1 MKKINFKQL
10 LIATDITR
18 KHCENIDCRENFA
31 NVLYRNGN
39 GIASHALALK
49 IYNSNEETEYTDE
62 EVSLIQEHAN
72 AFANL
77 FLLTRSIV
85 LSTINR
91 KKQPINRNNYGLDRT
106 GLSGNSCPPYG

>member
-49 IYNSNEETEYTDE
+49 IYNSNEETEYSDE
-62 EVSLIQEHAN
+62 EVALIQEHAN

-77 FLLTRSIV
+77 SSLTRSIV

-91 KKQPINRNNYGLDRT
+91 KK
-106 GLSGNSCPPYG
+106 

>member
-18 KHCENIDCRENFA
+18 KHCENIDCRESFA

-49 IYNSNEETEYTDE
+49 IYNSNEETEYSDE

-72 AFANL
+72 AFCKPFFIDALN
-77 FLLTRSIV
+77 RA
-85 LSTINR
+85 INNQPEEVTD
-91 KKQPINRNNYGLDRT
+91 KQE
-106 GLSGNSCPPYG
+106 

>member
-49 IYNSNEETEYTDE
+49 IYNSNEETEYSDE
-62 EVSLIQEHAN
+62 EGMAMMIFLGLEH
-72 AFANL
+72 
-77 FLLTRSIV
+77 SMGDEV
-85 LSTINR
+85 EE
-91 KKQPINRNNYGLDRT
+91 G
-106 GLSGNSCPPYG
+106 G

>member
-49 IYNSNEETEYTDE
+49 IYNSNEE
-62 EVSLIQEHAN
+62 VALIQEHAN
-72 AFANL
+72 AFCKPFFIDALN
-77 FLLTRSIV
+77 RA
-85 LSTINR
+85 INNQSEEVTD
-91 KKQPINRNNYGLDRT
+91 KQE
-106 GLSGNSCPPYG
+106 

>member
-49 IYNSNEETEYTDE
+49 IYNSNEETEYSDE
-62 EVSLIQEHAN
+62 EVSLMQEHAN

-77 FLLTRSIV
+77 F
-85 LSTINR
+85 
-91 KKQPINRNNYGLDRT
+91 Y
-106 GLSGNSCPPYG
+106 

>member
-49 IYNSNEETEYTDE
+49 IYNSNEETEYSDE
-62 EVSLIQEHAN
+62 EVALIQEHAN
-72 AFANL
+72 AFCKPFFIDGLNRA
-77 FLLTRSIV
+77 
-85 LSTINR
+85 INNQPEEVTD
-91 KKQPINRNNYGLDRT
+91 KQE
-106 GLSGNSCPPYG
+106 